1 MYVCIYVN
9 YKIIYSF
16 VHQKLLVSSSKDV
29 EMANDLSLQR
39 NVTIHKKKRKTISYV
54 EIVKEKISERK
65 GENPKTLVIEYK
77 KNNEKQENLEYT
89 QKRKA
94 QKTLD

>member
-1 MYVCIYVN
+1 M
-9 YKIIYSF
+9 
-16 VHQKLLVSSSKDV
+16 
-29 EMANDLSLQR
+29 
-39 NVTIHKKKRKTISYV
+39 

-65 GENPKTLVIEYK
+65 GENPKTLAIEYK

-94 QKTLD
+94 QKTLDWNLNENDGYLVNILIDLEQSKSFFDNEVIEGNLSK

>member
-16 VHQKLLVSSSKDV
+16 VHQKLLVSGSKDV

-65 GENPKTLVIEYK
+65 GENPKTLAIEYK

>member
-39 NVTIHKKKRKTISYV
+39 NVTIHKKKRKTIS
-54 EIVKEKISERK
+54 
-65 GENPKTLVIEYK
+65 
-77 KNNEKQENLEYT
+77 
-89 QKRKA
+89 
-94 QKTLD
+94 